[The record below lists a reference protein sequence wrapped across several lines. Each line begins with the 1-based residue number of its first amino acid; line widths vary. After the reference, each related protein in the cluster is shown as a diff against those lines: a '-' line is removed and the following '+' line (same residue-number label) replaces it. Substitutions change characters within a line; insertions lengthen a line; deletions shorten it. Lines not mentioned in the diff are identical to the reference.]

1 MAVGK
6 LNKKNTADINQDG
19 TVDSADARLRLRQEE
34 GLEKDTYAEKTPS
47 SGSSSGTSSE
57 SSAVSLMAE
66 SLLDKIMENNSF
78 SYDVNADPIYEKYR
92 KLYNDDAKRNAEDI
106 FGLAASLTGGYGNS
120 YGLTLARDA
129 LGQADERLEAKKEEL
144 EKDAYERKQ
153 NETASLYKLLDAL
166 YEKEDR
172 DIKKNEALF
181 DFALKA
187 ADMGDYSYLTELGID
202 TSGAELS
209 DESDMAELFAKYGD
223 TSLLEALGID
233 VSSFKD
239 EKNSERAELF
249 AKYGDTSLLEALG
262 IDVSSL
268 KDEKNSDRA
277 ELFAKYGDTSL
288 LEEMGVDV
296 SQLKRDELKELA
308 ELFARYGDYSLLRL
322 LGADT
327 SNKEEEDRYDLL
339 TLMKKYKKL

>member
-47 SGSSSGTSSE
+47 SESSS
-57 SSAVSLMAE
+57 VSLMAE

-129 LGQADERLEAKKEEL
+129 LDQADERLEVKKEEL

-181 DFALKA
+181 DLALKA

-223 TSLLEALGID
+223 TSLLE
-233 VSSFKD
+233 
-239 EKNSERAELF
+239 E
-249 AKYGDTSLLEALG
+249 LG

-268 KDEKNSDRA
+268 KDEKESDRA

>member
-47 SGSSSGTSSE
+47 SESSS
-57 SSAVSLMAE
+57 VSLMAE

-172 DIKKNEALF
+172 DMKKNEALF
-181 DFALKA
+181 DLALKA

-233 VSSFKD
+233 VSSLKEEKD
-239 EKNSERAELF
+239 A
-249 AKYGDTSLLEALG
+249 
-262 IDVSSL
+262 
-268 KDEKNSDRA
+268 DRA

>member
-47 SGSSSGTSSE
+47 SESSS
-57 SSAVSLMAE
+57 VSLMAE

-144 EKDAYERKQ
+144 ERDAYERKQ

-181 DFALKA
+181 DLALKA

-233 VSSFKD
+233 VSSLKN
-239 EKNSERAELF
+239 EKE
-249 AKYGDTSLLEALG
+249 
-262 IDVSSL
+262 
-268 KDEKNSDRA
+268 SDRA